1 MAYLVTMNE
10 TSTGL
15 YGRIGTAT
23 IVNNQAKQ
31 AVAYGAQVKR
41 DRTAGT
47 VEVTCRGE
55 IIFKALRKGAA
66 GQPWIILY
74 NPKFYPK

>member
-1 MAYLVTMNE
+1 MNE
-10 TSTGL
+10 TPVGL

-23 IVNNQAKQ
+23 IVNEKARE
-31 AVAYGAQVKR
+31 AVSYGAQVKC

-47 VEVTCRGE
+47 VEATCRGE

-66 GQPWIILY
+66 GQPWLVMY
-74 NPKFYPK
+74 NPKFYPKN